1 MAQFLAGMP
10 SIHWAGL
17 IGALIQVALIDIT
30 LASDNAVAVGMAA
43 SGLPQPQRRHA
54 IMLGLGG
61 AVVLLCALAFFAV
74 KLLKAGGGGLILGGG
89 LLLLLICWQ
98 MWRDLRAR
106 RHGHTTAPGGYEQK
120 TLLRALTQIFLADI
134 STSLDNV
141 LAVAGAAHKHPGVL
155 FFGLA
160 LSIVLMGLAANAI
173 SRVLNRAPWIGYLG
187 LAIVLYVALHMMWEG
202 YRGVVVDLH
211 QVAWYNAFM
220 PDWLDIGPREAAQHA
235 AH

>member
-1 MAQFLAGMP
+1 MAQLLGGMAHV
-10 SIHWAGL
+10 HWAGL

-98 MWRDLRAR
+98 MWRDLRKR
-106 RHGHTTAPGGYEQK
+106 RHGHTTAPGGYQHK

-141 LAVAGAAHKHPGVL
+141 LAVAGVVREQPPWVL
-155 FFGLA
+155 FVGLA
-160 LSIVLMGLAANAI
+160 LSVVLTGFAAAQVA
-173 SRVLNRAPWIGYLG
+173 RVLHRWPWIGYIG
-187 LAIVLYVALHMMWEG
+187 LVVVLFVAAQMVWEG
-202 YRGVVVDLH
+202 AGLMGWTRV
-211 QVAWYNAFM
+211 
-220 PDWLDIGPREAAQHA
+220 
-235 AH
+235 